1 MKRYVVTPQNKKSVI
16 ELQTFTKEIKGHKVT
31 MVYEECWRWG
41 SFILDVPETEA
52 EVNEWLKEEVNY
64 DTLAECLEDYGVE
77 TIEEILLP
85 DPTEDVLMITEDYGT
100 YFELVETWDG
110 CASDFRAYCHGSE
123 DALSEEELEQIAE
136 EFSEG
141 WYEDYIEWAEA
152 NGWVEDYCDYEI
164 HGGFEIKEFN
174 GDYSEI

>member
-1 MKRYVVTPQNKKSVI
+1 
-16 ELQTFTKEIKGHKVT
+16 
-31 MVYEECWRWG
+31 
-41 SFILDVPETEA
+41 
-52 EVNEWLKEEVNY
+52 
-64 DTLAECLEDYGVE
+64 
-77 TIEEILLP
+77 
-85 DPTEDVLMITEDYGT
+85 MIRSITQQK
-100 YFELVETWDG
+100 
-110 CASDFRAYCHGSE
+110 
-123 DALSEEELEQIAE
+123 SEEELEQIAE